1 MTILD
6 VREREEFEAEHIP
19 DSICCPL
26 SQFDMLAPGIIK
38 NIKETDVVVMCRTG
52 NRSKMALNE
61 LKKFNVDLSKFSSF
75 DGGIQQWKSLGHP
88 VRGKG
93 SVIPIMRQM
102 QIVASSLIFM
112 AFLGAAFVHP
122 HFIYLALFVG
132 GGLALSGYTGICPM
146 VFILQKMPWNNKKMS
161 DGSVDSNKSCCG

>member
-112 AFLGAAFVHP
+112 AFLGSAFIHP

-132 GGLALSGYTGICPM
+132 GGLALAGYTGHCAM
-146 VFILQKMPWNNKKMS
+146 VVILQKMPWNKTKMS
-161 DGSVDSNKSCCG
+161 DPSIDSNKSCCG